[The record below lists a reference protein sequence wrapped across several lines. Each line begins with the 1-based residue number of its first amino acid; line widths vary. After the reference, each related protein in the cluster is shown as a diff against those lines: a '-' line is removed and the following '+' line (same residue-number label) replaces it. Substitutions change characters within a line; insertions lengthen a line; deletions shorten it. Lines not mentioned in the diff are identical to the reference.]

1 MNLNPFYF
9 LIMLYLPLFIF
20 SQSEVTVDFTEDEI
34 TLNGGED
41 YIYNLSGEQTNKK
54 IIVSFDTTLKLS
66 DFSLINSGTLT
77 QIIIN

>member
-20 SQSEVTVDFTEDEI
+20 SQSEVIVDFTEDEI
-34 TLNGGED
+34 TLSDGED

-54 IIVSFDTTLKLS
+54 IIVSSDTTLKLS

-77 QIIIN
+77 

>member
-20 SQSEVTVDFTEDEI
+20 SQSEVIVDFTEDEI
-34 TLNGGED
+34 TLSDGED
-41 YIYNLSGEQTNKK
+41 YIYNLSGEQTYKK

-77 QIIIN
+77 